1 MCSWHNPWRPQGSPA
16 RRTTMTTTRLVL
28 LTTVPVLACIAR
40 ATLAAP
46 TVKEQEVAP
55 PFKPGTML
63 TLSQRGMHV
72 ASTHAQ
78 ANGKWTVQI
87 DGVES
92 PEYDEVLKA
101 VPYTETVFADNG
113 DVLTYSDEH

>member
-1 MCSWHNPWRPQGSPA
+1 
-16 RRTTMTTTRLVL
+16 MTTPRLVL
-28 LTTVPVLACIAR
+28 LIAVPLLACVAR
-40 ATLAAP
+40 VAPAAP
-46 TVKEQEVAP
+46 AIKEQEVAP
-55 PFKPGTML
+55 PWKQGTML

-78 ANGKWTVQI
+78 ATGKWTVQI

-113 DVLTYSDEH
+113 DVLTYTVAHFGPVAFSADGKRHAY